1 MDLYSKL
8 IVTLLAVCVAVW
20 SWRNYLLAKVI
31 WNLSERIYELQDRVM
46 SMERVMNHLRQTT
59 CNTVDSEASP
69 VWKQAKDTRSS
80 ISPGEV
86 TKPGLTISSASSS
99 D

>member
-59 CNTVDSEASP
+59 CNTGDSEASP
-69 VWKQAKDTRSS
+69 VWKQASH
-80 ISPGEV
+80 GE
-86 TKPGLTISSASSS
+86 P
-99 D
+99 DR

>member
-59 CNTVDSEASP
+59 CNTGDSVMSMRDEE
-69 VWKQAKDTRSS
+69 DFC
-80 ISPGEV
+80 
-86 TKPGLTISSASSS
+86 
-99 D
+99 